1 MSIEDREELKDN
13 HDNDLSEQM
22 NMHAQ
27 LLLME
32 QEATLHKIK
41 TDEVENRRK
50 QANAEEAIAKVL
62 TGLGK
67 TNQHFHAQAESL
79 VQQGIE
85 NFVKRSAVA
94 RQKIAKIVN

>member
-1 MSIEDREELKDN
+1 MSIEDREELKDD

-22 NMHAQ
+22 KMHAQ

-50 QANAEEAIAKVL
+50 QENAKEAIAQVL
-62 TGLGK
+62 VGLSK
-67 TNQHFHAQAESL
+67 TNQHSYA
-79 VQQGIE
+79 
-85 NFVKRSAVA
+85 
-94 RQKIAKIVN
+94 